1 MDVYETLY
9 IGSNGHVAAIQPE
22 TGEELWRA
30 KLSAGGAFGSPGR
43 QDVCV
48 LQHRGLVFTGC
59 YGHLFCLHAETG
71 EILWSNSMKG
81 LGHNDVT
88 LAIGDKAVQFVA
100 SHTHSS
106 S

>member
-9 IGSNGHVAAIQPE
+9 IGTNGHVSAIQPE
-22 TGEELWRA
+22 TGEELWRT
-30 KLSAGGAFGSPGR
+30 KLGSGVFSAPGH

-48 LQHRGLVFTGC
+48 LQHRGLIFAGC
-59 YGHLFCLHAETG
+59 YGHLFCLNAETG
-71 EILWSNSMKG
+71 ELLWTNDLKG

-100 SHTHSS
+100 THTHTSS
-106 S
+106 